1 MSDEK
6 VCAYCGEPALTGAE
20 DPEHAVPAAVGGR
33 FTTTMVCA
41 PCNRWAG
48 REIDQP
54 WLDDP
59 FVLDS
64 RFEHEIP
71 DRRGRTVDS
80 SPLLTGRTEDG
91 RWVTMGRDGTPV
103 LRNAPVEVDKAA
115 GTLRITAADSAALK
129 AQTDKQ
135 VRKLRAAGRTVT
147 PIATDQSSD
156 RPQISGGGQVEPGRW
171 HRMGAKVALALLAEQ
186 QPAAWR
192 RGESAHRLRTAM
204 RARPSASEVRFVPVD
219 AVHAFAAQPATAV
232 VVSKPGPMIVVS
244 LMGILGVGFLLAED
258 LDRADW
264 AWIADPLDVD
274 TQGSLAEVIYARHQA
289 ADLLD
294 EPPND
299 D

>member
-6 VCAYCGEPALTGAE
+6 VCAYCGQVALTGDE
-20 DPEHAVPAAVGGR
+20 DPEHAVPAAIGGR
-33 FTTTMVCA
+33 LTTTTVCV

-59 FVLDS
+59 FVLDC

-80 SPLLTGRTEDG
+80 SPLLTGKTDDG
-91 RWVTMGRDGTPV
+91 RWVTMGRDGVPV
-103 LRNAPVEVDKAA
+103 LRNAPVEIDEAA
-115 GTLRITAADSAALK
+115 GVLRITAANPAALR

-135 VRKLRAAGRTVT
+135 VRKLRAAGRAVT
-147 PIATDQSSD
+147 PIETTPLSD
-156 RPQISGGGQVEPGRW
+156 RPQITGGGQVAPGRW

-192 RGESAHRLRTAM
+192 RGESADLLRTAM
-204 RARPSASEVRFVPVD
+204 RARLAASEVRFAPLN
-219 AVHAFAAQPATAV
+219 AVATFAARPATAI
-232 VVSKPGPMIVVS
+232 VVSRRGPMVLVS
-244 LMGILGVGFLLAED
+244 LMGILGVGFVLADD

-264 AWIADPLDVD
+264 AWVADPIDVD
-274 TQGSLAEVIYARHQA
+274 AQGPLAEVIYVRHRA
-289 ADLLD
+289 AGLLE
-294 EPPND
+294 EPPID
-299 D
+299 E